1 MSSNRRVLLRHFYL
15 FSETALVYY
24 NPIYYSGAPGNPEL
38 PDSRLYMLTGVRYR
52 PWAVALMCCYGL
64 TFVSPR
70 NSSFPMGW
78 CLEVGPLGGDQ
89 VMRGISALMKE
100 TPRAP

>member
-1 MSSNRRVLLRHFYL
+1 M
-15 FSETALVYY
+15 YY

-38 PDSRLYMLTGVRYR
+38 PDSRLYMLTGVSYR